1 MGCVVSVKDSLRIA
15 ITQISQDRGQTLLA
29 MALTEYLQPK
39 HPIEAYR
46 VNKWLNQGHRIDLE
60 YALAIEHLTEGRV
73 TAAELR
79 PDIPAEFFTDLARH
93 RTVMNDRFE
102 VGHKATPAQKE
113 TTP

>member
-1 MGCVVSVKDSLRIA
+1 MSVKDSLLTA

-39 HPIEAYR
+39 QPIEAYR

-60 YALAIEHLTEGRV
+60 YALAIEHLTEGLV

-79 PDIPAEFFTDLARH
+79 PDIPAEFFNNLDRH
-93 RTVMNDRFE
+93 RPVMNDRFE
-102 VGHKATPAQKE
+102 VGQKAQPAQKE
-113 TTP
+113 STP